1 MTVKVLVV
9 EDEPNVLKLIQ
20 IKLGKEGFDVSTASD
35 GEEGLKKA
43 LSENFD
49 VIILDV
55 MMPKM
60 DGFSV
65 LKHIKTEIDDPPI
78 VIMLTAKGQETDVV
92 EGLSVGADDY
102 IVKPFSPR
110 ELIAR
115 INVALIK
122 AGKSGIVNE

>member
-1 MTVKVLVV
+1 
-9 EDEPNVLKLIQ
+9 
-20 IKLGKEGFDVSTASD
+20 
-35 GEEGLKKA
+35 
-43 LSENFD
+43 
-49 VIILDV
+49 